1 MPRYPHGL
9 AALHF
14 LHCVALHTGAST
26 VLARSGMVDSFALN
40 EDGTACDP
48 RGFQA
53 ALRTDSAKLALV
65 MEEPEDRRS
74 VLLGDDMAAFQSLLK
89 AAVKVIHT

>member
-1 MPRYPHGL
+1 
-9 AALHF
+9 
-14 LHCVALHTGAST
+14 
-26 VLARSGMVDSFALN
+26 MVVCSAMAEAFALN